1 MKPEPITRVWQKW
14 RFRAAQTHL
23 CKVEI
28 QFSEQAAQYK
38 TSNSRTMSN
47 KIHKIATLLKLFSAL
62 FKRNSANKEQALN
75 TIRTEADE
83 ADSETSIEER
93 PEVGQ
98 KNKWLYPAD
107 VFRKMEPGVVDSE
120 SKEVH
125 KKGKK
130 ILFLD

>member
-1 MKPEPITRVWQKW
+1 
-14 RFRAAQTHL
+14 
-23 CKVEI
+23 
-28 QFSEQAAQYK
+28 
-38 TSNSRTMSN
+38 MSN
-47 KIHKIATLLKLFSAL
+47 RTPKITTFLKLFSAL
-62 FKRNSANKEQALN
+62 FKRNSANKEQAPN

-93 PEVGQ
+93 PEIGQ
-98 KNKWLYPAD
+98 KNNWLYPAD
-107 VFRKMEPGVVDSE
+107 GFRKMEPGVVDSE